1 MHEISITWAE
11 YHRKIEELA
20 VKVHR
25 SGWEFNQILCV
36 AKGGL
41 RVGDTLARIF
51 DLPLAILSASSYSGS
66 GNRKRGRLIF
76 SRDLTMTT
84 LNLES
89 HLLLV
94 DDLADSGVTLKRTVE
109 WIKYHYGFYVEE
121 VRTAVLWYKASS
133 QFQPDYY
140 VDYLP
145 DNPWIHQPF
154 EPYEKITP
162 EQLSLSQSSQ
172 ASS

>member
-1 MHEISITWAE
+1 MHEISITWAD

-20 VKVHR
+20 VKVYK
-25 SGWEFNQILCV
+25 SGWEFDQILCV

-51 DLPLAILSASSYSGS
+51 DLPLAILSASSYAGP
-66 GNRKRGRLIF
+66 GNRRRGRLVF
-76 SRDLTMTT
+76 SRELTMTT
-84 LNLES
+84 LNLGS
-89 HLLLV
+89 HVLLV
-94 DDLADSGVTLKRTVE
+94 DDLADSGATLRRAVE
-109 WIKYHYGFYVEE
+109 WVKYHYGFYVEE
-121 VRTAVLWYKASS
+121 IRTGVLWYKASS
-133 QFQPDYY
+133 TFQPDFY

-162 EQLSLSQSSQ
+162 EQLSQ
-172 ASS
+172 AAQAH